1 MAQTTDVIAL
11 ALVEPLHGFTFA
23 LLHLASMRVIADT
36 VPRALAATA
45 QAVYGLVAVGGA
57 TALLTVASGWLYG
70 RMGAAGF
77 WAMGLLCV
85 LAHPITVILH
95 RALPAFEQQRSG

>member
-1 MAQTTDVIAL
+1 
-11 ALVEPLHGFTFA
+11 
-23 LLHLASMRVIADT
+23 
-36 VPRALAATA
+36 LAATA
-45 QAVYGLVAVGGA
+45 QAVYGLIAVGGV
-57 TALLTVASGWLYG
+57 TAVLILVSGWLYG

-95 RALPAFEQQRSG
+95 RALPAFEQQPSA